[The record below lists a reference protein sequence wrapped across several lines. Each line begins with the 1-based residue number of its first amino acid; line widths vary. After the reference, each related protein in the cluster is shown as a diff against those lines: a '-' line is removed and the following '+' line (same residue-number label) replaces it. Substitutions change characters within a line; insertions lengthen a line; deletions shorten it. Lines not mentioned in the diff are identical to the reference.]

1 MSRDELW
8 DAPTVT
14 DPVTARVSVPGSKSA
29 TNRALL
35 LAALSEEPCEL
46 YHPLRSRDTLLMAG
60 ALRAL
65 GAEIV
70 DGPDGSWRITP
81 ARPLRG
87 DTPVDVGASGTVMRF
102 VPTLAALA
110 HGDVHFDG
118 DPRSHERPVGPLI
131 QALRHL
137 GADIDDE
144 AHPGHFPLTVRG
156 RGGLRGGTV
165 EIDSGSSSQF
175 VSALLLSG
183 ARFEQGVDVRHV
195 GGRLPSQPYIDM
207 AVQMVRA
214 AGVTVDDK
222 EPERWRVE
230 PGPIRAVSQ
239 TIEPDLS
246 NAAPF
251 LAAALVTGG
260 TVTVPDWPRRTTQ
273 PGDRLREIL
282 TLMGARCE
290 LTDEGLKVTGQSGGK
305 MQGVDLD
312 LADESEL
319 TPTVAALAALAE
331 TPSRLRGIAHIRLH
345 ETDRVAALA
354 KEINALG
361 GAVTERPDE
370 LLIEPAPLHGGIFET
385 YEDHRMATAA
395 AVIGLAV
402 PGVRVVDIA
411 TTGKTLPDFPAR
423 WSAMLAGEDFG
434 GGGCGRRGG
443 GGRGRGGG
451 GGGGDRHG
459 GGGDRSGAFAPTT
472 STAGEGYHAPATSSG
487 RPSSTSPAGDARG
500 ETGRDRG
507 EERS

>member
-8 DAPTVT
+8 DAPTAT
-14 DPVTARVSVPGSKSA
+14 GPVAARVSVPGSKSA

-46 YHPLRSRDTLLMAG
+46 YRPLRSRDTLLMAR
-60 ALRAL
+60 ALEAL
-65 GAEIV
+65 GAGIT
-70 DGPDGSWRITP
+70 DGPDGSWRVTP
-81 ARPLRG
+81 AKPLRG
-87 DTPVDVGASGTVMRF
+87 GTSVDVGASGTVMRF

-110 HGDVHFDG
+110 NGPVHFDG
-118 DPRSHERPVGPLI
+118 DPRSHERPVGPLV
-131 QALRHL
+131 QALRQL
-137 GADIDDE
+137 GADIDD
-144 AHPGHFPLTVRG
+144 HDNPGHFPLTVRG
-156 RGGLRGGTV
+156 RGSLRGGVV
-165 EIDSGSSSQF
+165 EIDSASSSQF

-183 ARFEQGVDVRHV
+183 ARFDRGVDVRHI

-214 AGVTVDDK
+214 AGATVDDS

-230 PGPIRAVSQ
+230 PGPLRAPSQ

-260 TVTVPDWPRRTTQ
+260 TVTVPDWPRQTTQ

-282 TLMGARCE
+282 AQMGARCE
-290 LTDEGLKVTGQSGGK
+290 LTDEGLTVSGSGRARGGDASSTLTSSTCTLH
-305 MQGVDLD
+305 GVDLD

-319 TPTVAALAALAE
+319 TPTIAALAALADS
-331 TPSRLRGIAHIRLH
+331 PSRLRGIGHIRMH

-361 GAVTERPDE
+361 GAVTELPDE
-370 LLIEPAPLHGGIFET
+370 LRIEPAPLHGGVFET
-385 YEDHRMATAA
+385 YEDHRMATAGA
-395 AVIGLAV
+395 IIGLAV

-423 WSAMLAGEDFG
+423 WAAMLAGQDFG
-434 GGGCGRRGG
+434 
-443 GGRGRGGG
+443 
-451 GGGGDRHG
+451 
-459 GGGDRSGAFAPTT
+459 A
-472 STAGEGYHAPATSSG
+472 SS
-487 RPSSTSPAGDARG
+487 
-500 ETGRDRG
+500 
-507 EERS
+507 

>member
-8 DAPTVT
+8 DAPTAT
-14 DPVTARVSVPGSKSA
+14 GPVAARVSVPGSKSA

-46 YHPLRSRDTLLMAG
+46 YRPLRSRDTLLMAG

-65 GAEIV
+65 GAGIT
-70 DGPDGSWRITP
+70 DGPGGSWRITP
-81 ARPLRG
+81 AQPLRG
-87 DTPVDVGASGTVMRF
+87 GTEVDVGASGTVMRF

-110 HGDVHFDG
+110 NGPVHFDG
-118 DPRSHERPVGPLI
+118 DPRSHERPVGPLL
-131 QALRHL
+131 QALRQL

-144 AHPGHFPLTVRG
+144 ANPGHFPLTVCGRG
-156 RGGLRGGTV
+156 RLRGGVV
-165 EIDSGSSSQF
+165 EIDSASSSQF

-183 ARFEQGVDVRHV
+183 ARFDNGVDVRHI

-214 AGVTVDDK
+214 AGATVDDS

-230 PGPIRAVSQ
+230 PAKLQAPSQ

-260 TVTVPDWPRRTTQ
+260 TVTVPDWPRQTTQ

-282 TLMGARCE
+282 TQMGARCD
-290 LTDEGLKVTGQSGGK
+290 LTDEGLTVSAGDGGSGSGSSSSGSGPDRGSGPGDGPAPGSGSASSPISSSRSTSSDRTSAIVPHLH
-305 MQGVDLD
+305 GVDLD

-319 TPTVAALAALAE
+319 TPTIAALAALADS
-331 TPSRLRGIAHIRLH
+331 PSRLRGIAHIRLH

-361 GAVTERPDE
+361 GAVTELPDE
-370 LLIEPAPLHGGIFET
+370 LRIEPAPLHGGVFET

-395 AVIGLAV
+395 AILGLAV
-402 PGVRVVDIA
+402 PGIRVVDIA

-423 WSAMLAGEDFG
+423 WTAMLAGQDFG
-434 GGGCGRRGG
+434 A
-443 GGRGRGGG
+443 
-451 GGGGDRHG
+451 
-459 GGGDRSGAFAPTT
+459 SA
-472 STAGEGYHAPATSSG
+472 
-487 RPSSTSPAGDARG
+487 
-500 ETGRDRG
+500 
-507 EERS
+507 